1 MIAKYLCGVGA
12 LVSLTI
18 ICMAAQV
25 RPEQIERGGEWLSW
39 SAHERNRYVDGFI
52 SGYLKARLSACNAAD
67 NLFEVGQPHRL
78 GDDQHPTEVPSGR
91 CLAAVDTYSR
101 YKYLNSSIDFTVYT
115 NVITEF
121 YTKHPEYQGIPFP
134 HLIEVLSDKKCS
146 TADQLYQ
153 MALKGELRPVR

>member
-1 MIAKYLCGVGA
+1 MYGDPGPPG
-12 LVSLTI
+12 TN
-18 ICMAAQV
+18 
-25 RPEQIERGGEWLSW
+25 REGGEWLSW
-39 SAHERNRYVDGFI
+39 SANERNRYVDGFI
-52 SGYLKARLSACNAAD
+52 SGYLKARLTACNAAD
-67 NLFEVGQPHRL
+67 NLFEVGQTHRL

-91 CLAAVDTYSR
+91 CLAVVDTYSR
-101 YKYLNSSIDFTVYT
+101 YKYLNSSINFTAYT

-121 YTKHPEYQGIPFP
+121 YTKHPEYEGIPFP

>member
-18 ICMAAQV
+18 ICMAVQV
-25 RPEQIERGGEWLSW
+25 HPEQIERGGEWLSW
-39 SAHERNRYVDGFI
+39 SANERNRYVDGFI
-52 SGYLKARLSACNAAD
+52 SGYLKARLTVCNAAD
-67 NLFEVGQPHRL
+67 NLFEVGQAHRL

-101 YKYLNSSIDFTVYT
+101 YKYVNSSIDFTAYT

-121 YTKHPEYQGIPFP
+121 YTKHPEYQGGWPMLSVFESVGL
-134 HLIEVLSDKKCS
+134 LILLSS
-146 TADQLYQ
+146 FVSHPNLTQSWHSQ
-153 MALKGELRPVR
+153 

>member
-12 LVSLTI
+12 LVSLAI
-18 ICMAAQV
+18 ICTAIQV
-25 RPEQIERGGEWLSW
+25 RPERIERGGEWLSW
-39 SAHERNRYVDGFI
+39 STNERNKYVDGFI
-52 SGYLKARLSACNAAD
+52 SGYLKARVTACNAAD
-67 NLFEVGQPHRL
+67 NLFEVGQSHRL

-101 YKYLNSSIDFTVYT
+101 YKYVNSAIDFTAYT

-121 YTKHPEYQGIPFP
+121 YTKHPEYEGIPFP
-134 HLIEVLSDKKCS
+134 LLIEVLSDKKCS

-153 MALKGELRPVR
+153 LALKGELRPVR

>member
-1 MIAKYLCGVGA
+1 M
-12 LVSLTI
+12 
-18 ICMAAQV
+18 
-25 RPEQIERGGEWLSW
+25 SW
-39 SAHERNRYVDGFI
+39 TTNERNRYIDGFI
-52 SGYLKARLSACNAAD
+52 SGYLKARLAACNAAD
-67 NLFEVGQPHRL
+67 NLFEVGHPHQL

-101 YKYLNSSIDFTVYT
+101 YKFVNSSIDFTAYT